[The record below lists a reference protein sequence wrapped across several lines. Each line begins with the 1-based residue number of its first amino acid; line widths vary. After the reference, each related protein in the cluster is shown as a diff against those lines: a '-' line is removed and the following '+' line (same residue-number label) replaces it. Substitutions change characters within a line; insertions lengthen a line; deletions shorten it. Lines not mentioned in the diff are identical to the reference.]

1 MCRARLAVA
10 HVQLRQIDEAS
21 TAARATLERVRS
33 APSARTLHM
42 LQLVAA
48 KLAPFNQD
56 RAVRELTRDIA
67 EVA

>member
-1 MCRARLAVA
+1 
-10 HVQLRQIDEAS
+10 
-21 TAARATLERVRS
+21 
-33 APSARTLHM
+33 M